1 MIHLAITGLVGLL
14 LQATPA
20 AKPVDALVKQ
30 EAQRITDSATKWRF
44 TLPYYDR
51 KKQSFV
57 CRTVDSSGDKQADR
71 VFCKAMASCSNLHK
85 DEESR
90 LMNMKGDGAAI
101 DAAARAYYRKRNLC
115 FRTEAAPLIDQL
127 AAARVS
133 KVARKR

>member
-1 MIHLAITGLVGLL
+1 MNHLVITGIVGLL

-57 CRTVDSSGDKQADR
+57 CRTVGSSGDKRADR
-71 VFCKAMASCSNLHK
+71 VFCKAMASCTTRLK
-85 DEESR
+85 DEDPR
-90 LMNMKGDGAAI
+90 FRNWQGDRTERDTAI
-101 DAAARAYYRKRNLC
+101 RAYYRKRNLC
-115 FRTEAAPLIDQL
+115 FRTEAAPPIEQL
-127 AAARVS
+127 ATKHMSKAR
-133 KVARKR
+133 RKR